1 MLLLLGALKSVVYY
15 LWVQLMPQQKGTVT
29 RPQMTLAQ
37 PPVMTLQGSSH
48 SRIIVGQLQTGVS
61 STYTLSLMFLM
72 LCGVFVITWSVAV
85 RIKQTGTGGV

>member
-1 MLLLLGALKSVVYY
+1 MIVPQHLPDAFTPCALKSIVYY

-61 STYTLSLMFLM
+61 STFTHVPDVMWRFRHH
-72 LCGVFVITWSVAV
+72 VV
-85 RIKQTGTGGV
+85 RDDRA